1 MPTIA
6 EASLHNVTSLILERS
21 GSSKQE
27 ADIVADHLIRANL
40 TGHDSHGVGMIPNYM
55 HSLSVGQLFPNK
67 HVKLIKNDAS
77 IMMFDGQRGYG
88 QVQAKEAMAQALV
101 HAKENGLVL
110 MTLKNAHHI
119 GRVGTYGEMSI
130 AAGMVSLNFVNVT
143 NHAPK
148 VAPYGG
154 TKARFVTNPV
164 CIAMP
169 GTSQTESIL
178 LDMATSKIALGK
190 ARVAMNKGVDV
201 PEHSVLDADGN
212 ATNDPKVLFEEPQGA
227 LLPFG
232 DYKGSGLALFC
243 ELLAGGL
250 SGGGTIQPENERKGG
265 IVNNMFSLI
274 VDPARLVDS
283 IWLAHE
289 VDSLIAYVKD
299 TPAQAQTGPV
309 KIAGEP
315 ERDALQARQAEG
327 IPIAEAAWR
336 GILEAG
342 RSVGVTQ
349 EEFDALI

>member
-6 EASLHNVTSLILERS
+6 ESPLRNVTSLILERS
-21 GSSKQE
+21 GSSKEE
-27 ADIVADHLIRANL
+27 ADIVTDHLVRANL

-55 HSLSVGQLFPNK
+55 YSLSIGQLLPNK
-67 HVKLIKNDAS
+67 HVKLVKDEPS

-88 QVQAKEAMAQALV
+88 QVQAKEAMEQALV
-101 HAKENGLVL
+101 RARENGLVL

-119 GRVGTYGEMSI
+119 GRIGTYGEMSI
-130 AAGMVSLNFVNVT
+130 AAGMVSLHFVNVI

-154 TKARFVTNPV
+154 IKARFMTNPV

-190 ARVAMNKGVDV
+190 ARVAMNKGIDV
-201 PEHSVLDADGN
+201 PEHSVLDASGN
-212 ATNDPKVLFEEPQGA
+212 ATNDPNVLFGEPQGA

-250 SGGGTIQPENERKGG
+250 SGGGTIQPENKREGG

-283 IWLAHE
+283 DWLAHE
-289 VDSLIAYVKD
+289 VDALITYVKS
-299 TPAQAQTGPV
+299 TPAQL
-309 KIAGEP
+309 K
-315 ERDALQARQAEG
+315 RAL
-327 IPIAEAAWR
+327 
-336 GILEAG
+336 
-342 RSVGVTQ
+342 SK
-349 EEFDALI
+349 

>member
-6 EASLHNVTSLILERS
+6 EAPLRAAISLILERS

-27 ADIVADHLIRANL
+27 ADTVTDHLVRANL
-40 TGHDSHGVGMIPNYM
+40 AGHDSHGVGMIPNYM
-55 HSLSVGQLFPNK
+55 HSLSIGQLFANK
-67 HVKLIKNDAS
+67 HVKLIKDEPS

-88 QVQAKEAMAQALV
+88 QVQAKESMEQALLR
-101 HAKENGLVL
+101 AKENGLVL

-130 AAGMVSLNFVNVT
+130 AAGMVSLHFVNVT
-143 NHAPK
+143 NHEPK

-154 TKARFVTNPV
+154 IKARFVTNPV

-201 PEHSVLDADGN
+201 PEHSLLDASGN
-212 ATNDPKVLFEEPQGA
+212 ATNNPNVMFGEPQGV

-250 SGGGTIQPENERKGG
+250 SGGGTIQPENKREGG
-265 IVNNMFSLI
+265 IVNNMLSLI
-274 VDPARLVDS
+274 VDPARLVDTA
-283 IWLAHE
+283 WLAHE
-289 VDSLIAYVKD
+289 VDTLIAYVKN
-299 TPAQAQTGPV
+299 TPAQVQTGPV
-309 KIAGEP
+309 KVAGDP
-315 ERDALQARQAEG
+315 ERITLKGRQAKG
-327 IPIAEAAWR
+327 IPVAEAAWQ

-342 RSVGVTQ
+342 RTVGVRQ